1 MDRYLGQLYLY
12 CPIYFYNFAH
22 EKTIKYHKVMNENQL
37 KVDKE
42 LEDSMT
48 CVCEGLQIKAEP
60 NDLLARYNLYFLMF
74 CDHYKLVIK
83 TWYDLRIAI
92 RDAQV
97 YLMMQPQF
105 VRLVVT
111 PYDYMRYIDCL
122 DGIVTIY
129 QRYAQFRMETKK

>member
-1 MDRYLGQLYLY
+1 MD
-12 CPIYFYNFAH
+12 
-22 EKTIKYHKVMNENQL
+22 ENQL

-48 CVCEGLQIKAEP
+48 FFCEGLQIKAKP
-60 NDLLARYNLYFLMF
+60 DDLLARYNLYFLMF

-83 TWYDLRIAI
+83 TWYDLRIAN

-97 YLMMQPQF
+97 YLMMQPHF
-105 VRLVVT
+105 VQLIGT
-111 PYDYMRYIDCL
+111 PYDYMRYIDVL

-129 QRYAQFRMETKK
+129 QRYAQKRMETEK

>member
-1 MDRYLGQLYLY
+1 
-12 CPIYFYNFAH
+12 
-22 EKTIKYHKVMNENQL
+22 MNENQL

-48 CVCEGLQIKAEP
+48 CVCEGLQIGAEP
-60 NDLLARYNLYFLMF
+60 NDLLARYNLYFLMY
-74 CDHYKLVIK
+74 CDHFELVIN
-83 TWYDLRIAI
+83 TWYNLRIAI

-97 YLMMQPQF
+97 YLIMQPQF

-129 QRYAQFRMETKK
+129 QRYAQKRMETKK

>member
-1 MDRYLGQLYLY
+1 
-12 CPIYFYNFAH
+12 
-22 EKTIKYHKVMNENQL
+22 MNENQL

-48 CVCEGLQIKAEP
+48 FFCEGLQIKDEP
-60 NDLLARYNLYFLMF
+60 NDILVCGHLLERYDHYFQMY
-74 CDHYKLVIK
+74 CDHFELELN
-83 TWYDLRIAI
+83 TWYDLRIAN

>member
-1 MDRYLGQLYLY
+1 
-12 CPIYFYNFAH
+12 
-22 EKTIKYHKVMNENQL
+22 MNENQL

-48 CVCEGLQIKAEP
+48 YFCEGLQIGAEP
-60 NDLLARYNLYFLMF
+60 DDLLARYNLYFLMF
-74 CDHYKLVIK
+74 CDHFELVLN
-83 TWYDLRIAI
+83 TWYDLRIAN

-129 QRYAQFRMETKK
+129 QRCAQVRMETKK

>member
-1 MDRYLGQLYLY
+1 M
-12 CPIYFYNFAH
+12 
-22 EKTIKYHKVMNENQL
+22 ETIKYHKVMNENQL

-48 CVCEGLQIKAEP
+48 FFCEGLQIKAEP
-60 NDLLARYNLYFLMF
+60 KDLLERYDHYFLMF
-74 CDHYKLVIK
+74 CNHYKLVMK
-83 TWYDLRIAI
+83 TWYDLRIAN
-92 RDAQV
+92 RAAQV

-111 PYDYMRYIDCL
+111 PYDYMRYIDVL

-129 QRYAQFRMETKK
+129 QRYAQVRMETKK